1 MQAHGE
7 MVAIATSGSGHE
19 LSSDEGK
26 WFLVWVGVWVVALA
40 ALLPALI

>member
-7 MVAIATSGSGHE
+7 MAIATSGSGHE
-19 LSSDEGK
+19 FSRDEGK

>member
-7 MVAIATSGSGHE
+7 IASVTRCSGHE
-19 LSSDEGK
+19 FDPVEGR
-26 WFLVWVGVWVVALA
+26 WFLVWIGVWVVALA